1 MLAPSCLGDDLRAD
15 QESDLDAD
23 SGETDAGAARLG
35 AGRDVV
41 VARQLASAHTG
52 AIVHGG
58 ERRRGAG
65 AASPAVRG
73 RPIALKKFSSPAGD
87 TSHSITSSSSVS
99 LMISCLTS

>member
-23 SGETDAGAARLG
+23 SGEADAGAARLG

-52 AIVHGG
+52 AIVHDG
-58 ERRRGAG
+58 ERRRGG
-65 AASPAVRG
+65 VGGDGDGGRTRVELVRYDLGEG
-73 RPIALKKFSSPAGD
+73 RRSGRAWICDAMVVDGL
-87 TSHSITSSSSVS
+87 
-99 LMISCLTS
+99 